1 MEENRSKKR
10 PYVKPMLVFEDSV
23 TGELRGSPEMIAQI
37 QRKRREQA
45 EQSAVDH
52 SSEPQSV
59 PGRKGPAE
67 DG

>member
-52 SSEPQSV
+52 SEPQSI

>member
-1 MEENRSKKR
+1 
-10 PYVKPMLVFEDSV
+10 MLVFEDSV

-52 SSEPQSV
+52 SSEPQSI

-67 DG
+67 DS